1 MQLYGVGRV
10 CVKLAG
16 RDAGK
21 RCVIVDVKENHMVLV
36 DGETR
41 RRLCNVKHLEPL
53 AEKLDIAKG
62 ASHADVAAAFKALGV
77 EARETKPKKAAARPK
92 RVRKAKEVSP
102 ETSVEKKQKKVKAP
116 KKEPKGEQ
124 KE

>member
-21 RCVIVDVKENHMVLV
+21 RCVIVDVKDVHTVMI

-41 RRLCNVKHLEPL
+41 RRFCNVKHLEPL

-62 ASHADVAAAFKALGV
+62 ASHADVATALKQLGV
-77 EARETKPKKAAARPK
+77 EARESKPKKTAARPK
-92 RVRKAKEVSP
+92 RIRKAKETSTEAP
-102 ETSVEKKQKKVKAP
+102 AETKRKKAP
-116 KKEPKGEQ
+116 KKEPKE
-124 KE
+124 

>member
-21 RCVIVDVKENHMVLV
+21 RCIIVDVKDAHTVMI

-53 AEKLDIAKG
+53 AEKIDIAKG
-62 ASHADVAAAFKALGV
+62 ASHADVAAAFKGLGV
-77 EARETKPKKAAARPK
+77 EARESKPKKAAARPK
-92 RVRKAKEVSP
+92 RIRKAKEAPP
-102 ETSVEKKQKKVKAP
+102 EEQKKAKRAAP
-116 KKEPKGEQ
+116 KKEPKAAQ